1 MGELVESVKTIF
13 SREKIHF
20 TLSIAELNCLSAQWS
35 MMLVSEHS
43 ELFESLFSE
52 HSLKG
57 VADIDDYYYFLLA
70 RKIAKL
76 GEFTYVLDQDNADLL
91 KNLAD
96 AAGPVFKSNTKSA
109 IDFTNNHALDIFDHT
124 IPASV
129 QNEDLKN
136 GAVDFIVK
144 VQDSVKEP
152 VFECM
157 CRECPDHIIG
167 SYTRLNKVFDRYP
180 KLFSKLFP
188 SGSLQYIK
196 SLGLKDV
203 MDIWGNKH
211 NYQKYKQYIDNL
223 ADQLCQDAESGSS
236 EKQEDILGRPSVLR
250 VLNSFLQKINSPK
263 ANGFEEKIKSAEEA
277 ACRCLQNL
285 GCVKFSIK
293 IPKLPA
299 AKRKVSSGSK
309 LLSLTHRSIPGDDK
323 EYESFLGRSPGNFP
337 VENLVVQL
345 PGGVSPSS
353 AIQYWQILEVIE
365 TRKFHALLAD
375 QKEFYDYAERVKSE
389 IRFISEQLEM
399 PDSGLEED
407 SSFLFGMLE
416 AVSEAARNRHEN
428 EASCYESSMFMCSTI
443 EKIMRLSYVFMA
455 QDEQYVSE
463 NITLG
468 NLLDSNNRYMT
479 GLFGKDHLQS
489 IAYFLVKTPQI
500 KNGRNCRNDL
510 AHWASG
516 MKPEMMTAYFAAKL
530 LWLFTDVL
538 NTVYLYFDKQKN
550 SWGTHG
556 TSANA
561 G

>member
-1 MGELVESVKTIF
+1 M
-13 SREKIHF
+13 
-20 TLSIAELNCLSAQWS
+20 
-35 MMLVSEHS
+35 
-43 ELFESLFSE
+43 
-52 HSLKG
+52 
-57 VADIDDYYYFLLA
+57 
-70 RKIAKL
+70 
-76 GEFTYVLDQDNADLL
+76 
-91 KNLAD
+91 
-96 AAGPVFKSNTKSA
+96 
-109 IDFTNNHALDIFDHT
+109 
-124 IPASV
+124 
-129 QNEDLKN
+129 
-136 GAVDFIVK
+136 
-144 VQDSVKEP
+144 
-152 VFECM
+152 
-157 CRECPDHIIG
+157 
-167 SYTRLNKVFDRYP
+167 
-180 KLFSKLFP
+180 
-188 SGSLQYIK
+188 
-196 SLGLKDV
+196 
-203 MDIWGNKH
+203 
-211 NYQKYKQYIDNL
+211 
-223 ADQLCQDAESGSS
+223 
-236 EKQEDILGRPSVLR
+236 
-250 VLNSFLQKINSPK
+250 
-263 ANGFEEKIKSAEEA
+263 
-277 ACRCLQNL
+277 
-285 GCVKFSIK
+285 
-293 IPKLPA
+293 
-299 AKRKVSSGSK
+299 
-309 LLSLTHRSIPGDDK
+309 
-323 EYESFLGRSPGNFP
+323 
-337 VENLVVQL
+337 
-345 PGGVSPSS
+345 
-353 AIQYWQILEVIE
+353 
-365 TRKFHALLAD
+365 
-375 QKEFYDYAERVKSE
+375 KSE

-500 KNGRNCRNDL
+500 KNGRNCGNDL